1 MTLYPVEKREVL
13 WKDPNS
19 SEKKQGKPK
28 KLKKEAVF
36 KMGKERKD
44 SYKKMK

>member
-1 MTLYPVEKREVL
+1 MTLYPISKREVL
-13 WKDPNS
+13 FKDPNS
-19 SEKKQGKPK
+19 NEKKQGKPK

-36 KMGKERKD
+36 KMGQPKKD